1 MDQITVL
8 PIEIWKNLFAYEIK
22 LGLQNGMST
31 STICRICICT
41 LTIYMS
47 EKQGGLCFLG
57 ALLINLLK

>member
-1 MDQITVL
+1 MDQITFL
-8 PIEIWKNLFAYEIK
+8 PFEIWKNSFAYVIK
-22 LGLQNGMST
+22 LKLQNGMST

-41 LTIYMS
+41 LSIYMS